1 MAFIRQAQGGGN
13 LNIDLRAIKTK
24 GYIKKGIAE
33 IIEQQFAQGMKLI
46 SPSDKVEIGLA
57 VAELPVYDEDNP
69 TPVVLD
75 QMGKRLDEQA
85 SENDELRKELSRIK
99 AKQLEAPKIE

>member
-75 QMGKRLDEQA
+75 QMSRRLDEQD
-85 SENDELRKELSRIK
+85 SETTELRQ
-99 AKQLEAPKIE
+99 QLADMRASQASSGG